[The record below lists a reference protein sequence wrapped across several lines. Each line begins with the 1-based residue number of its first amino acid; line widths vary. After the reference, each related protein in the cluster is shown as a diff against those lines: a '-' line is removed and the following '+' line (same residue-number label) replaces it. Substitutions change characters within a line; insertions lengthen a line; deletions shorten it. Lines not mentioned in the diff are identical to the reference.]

1 MVFKDC
7 RIITIRI
14 KVLITKSTIQ
24 RKFKNRNQI
33 TARFLFLD
41 ENWRKGWGW
50 KKKFQKCTNYFGL
63 FKPKTGTP
71 CSLQM
76 AASQVFTQPLILDGA
91 TLHYARQRKG
101 LLLFGQVAE
110 NQSMCFSVNYLIQQN
125 FLEDLVSQPVR
136 QNLLQADILQFK
148 FTVISGS
155 KHPSLNTVLNLI
167 G

>member
-7 RIITIRI
+7 RIITIQI

-41 ENWRKGWGW
+41 EFWRERWEW
-50 KKKFQKCTNYFGL
+50 KKKFQKCKNYFGL

-76 AASQVFTQPLILDGA
+76 AASQVFT
-91 TLHYARQRKG
+91 
-101 LLLFGQVAE
+101 
-110 NQSMCFSVNYLIQQN
+110 
-125 FLEDLVSQPVR
+125 
-136 QNLLQADILQFK
+136 
-148 FTVISGS
+148 
-155 KHPSLNTVLNLI
+155 
-167 G
+167 

>member
-24 RKFKNRNQI
+24 RKFKNRNQF

-41 ENWRKGWGW
+41 EIWRKGWGW

-63 FKPKTGTP
+63 VKPKTGTP

-76 AASQVFTQPLILDGA
+76 SASQAFT
-91 TLHYARQRKG
+91 
-101 LLLFGQVAE
+101 
-110 NQSMCFSVNYLIQQN
+110 
-125 FLEDLVSQPVR
+125 
-136 QNLLQADILQFK
+136 
-148 FTVISGS
+148 
-155 KHPSLNTVLNLI
+155 
-167 G
+167 

>member
-7 RIITIRI
+7 RIITIQI

-76 AASQVFTQPLILDGA
+76 SASQVFT
-91 TLHYARQRKG
+91 
-101 LLLFGQVAE
+101 
-110 NQSMCFSVNYLIQQN
+110 
-125 FLEDLVSQPVR
+125 
-136 QNLLQADILQFK
+136 
-148 FTVISGS
+148 
-155 KHPSLNTVLNLI
+155 
-167 G
+167 